1 MTDTVGTAAQTAQG
15 ELREEEVA
23 EEEVRLLPANSIL
36 KTLIEPFADAEWSTS
51 LGQDVVRLPRSELRT
66 FATAARQAGFEFL
79 ADVTAVDWLKRHDLR
94 FDVVVNLLS
103 MQHLLRLRVIV
114 GVPDEDPTVPSL
126 VSIWPGANFPEREVF
141 DLFGIEFSDHPDL
154 TRILMPDDWEGHPL
168 RKDFAVGSVPVQ
180 FKASHK
186 VT

>member
-1 MTDTVGTAAQTAQG
+1 VSG
-15 ELREEEVA
+15 ESIPDEGAVA
-23 EEEVRLLPANSIL
+23 EEEARLLPAHPVL
-36 KTLIEPFADAEWSTS
+36 RGLIELFGSAGWSTS
-51 LGQDVVRLPRSELRT
+51 QGQDVVRLPREELRT
-66 FATAARQAGFEFL
+66 FAEAARDAGFEML
-79 ADVTAVDWLKRHDLR
+79 ADLTAVDWLDRHQYR
-94 FDVVVNLLS
+94 FDVVVNLVS

-114 GVPDEDPTVPSL
+114 GAPDDDPTVPSL
-126 VSIWPGANFPEREVF
+126 VPVWPGANFPEREVY

-154 TRILMPDDWEGHPL
+154 TRILMPDDWEGYPL